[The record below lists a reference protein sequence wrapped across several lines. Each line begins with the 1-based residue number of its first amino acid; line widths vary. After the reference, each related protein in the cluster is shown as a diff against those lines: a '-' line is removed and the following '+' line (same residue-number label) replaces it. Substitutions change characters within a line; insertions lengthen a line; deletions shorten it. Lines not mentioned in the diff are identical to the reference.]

1 MALTPST
8 DPLVWI
14 DCEMTGLD
22 PNTDKILSISCYIT
36 DHKLNFIEKKGYHAI
51 ISTPKPVLD
60 AMGEWC
66 QRTHAATGLV
76 EACLSSSA
84 TSAELASSQL
94 LRYIQQYVPESGV
107 ALLAGNSVHAD
118 KMFLMQ
124 QPWASVLE
132 HLHYRILDVSAIKEA
147 ARRWC
152 DEDVLAGVPRKN
164 LTHSADEDIR
174 ESIEEAKYYM
184 GLFIGFNNARG
195 WSGQGT
201 RDGMKKTEQ
210 G

>member
-8 DPLVWI
+8 NPLVWI

-22 PNTDKILSISCYIT
+22 PNTDRILSISCYIT
-36 DHKLNFIEKKGYHAI
+36 DHELNLIDKKGYHTI
-51 ISTPKPVLD
+51 VSTPKSVLD

-66 QRTHAATGLV
+66 QRTHTANGLV

-84 TSAELASSQL
+84 ISAELASTQL
-94 LRYIQQYVPESGV
+94 L
-107 ALLAGNSVHAD
+107 AVHAD

-124 QPWASVLE
+124 QPWAPVLK

-147 ARRWC
+147 TRRWC
-152 DEDVLAGVPRKN
+152 NDDVLTGVPMKK

-174 ESIEEAKYYM
+174 ESIEEARYYM
-184 GLFIGFNNARG
+184 GLFRGFNNAQGRG
-195 WSGQGT
+195 GQDA
-201 RDGMKKTEQ
+201 RDGMKSAE
-210 G
+210 GG